1 MILDLCASTRDWITR
16 SPSRLEIED
25 FAGWL
30 KGERYTDFVCDRHLR
45 RLLLLLP
52 RLSRDGGC
60 RAYSDAQLD
69 LVFGAERFPQSRL
82 ERFAASRRV
91 YRRFLIARDRFRQDQ
106 GSDRFAPLRS
116 DYARYLVEL
125 RGLSR
130 SSRGHHAQEVADFL
144 VRGMRPRQ
152 QLRTLCHA
160 DVERFIQIR
169 SQETSRHSMQH
180 TVGILRSFLRY
191 IYHAGLIPAPLDS
204 LDTPR
209 VHRGE
214 LPPRALPWR
223 SVRTLLGSIDRRSK
237 SGWRDLC
244 ILHLIA
250 YYGLRPSE
258 VVALRLDSIDWD
270 TGVLNV
276 CQLKTR
282 SDLLLPLAPPT
293 LRLLSK
299 YLIHCRKGHGT
310 THNELFL
317 RARCPSGRLEHFA
330 VGDIFRK
337 RAREAGLQ
345 ITNKHVYRLRHT
357 FAMRL
362 LTRGVGIKAI
372 GDVLG
377 HRSLEGTCAYL
388 RLDVGMLRDVA
399 LPVPRVGT
407 LAHRGASHA

>member
-1 MILDLCASTRDWITR
+1 MTLDLCASTRDWIVR
-16 SPSRLEIED
+16 SPSRQEIQD
-25 FAGWL
+25 FANWL
-30 KGERYTDFVCDRHLR
+30 KAELYTDYVCDRHLR

-52 RLSRDGGC
+52 RLSPDG
-60 RAYSDAQLD
+60 RLRSYSNAQLD
-69 LVFGAERFPQSRL
+69 RVFDAERHPQSRL
-82 ERFAASRRV
+82 YCFAASRRV
-91 YRRFLIARDRFRQDQ
+91 YRRFLVARGRFRENQARDRFA
-106 GSDRFAPLRS
+106 GLRR

-130 SSRGHHAQEVADFL
+130 SSRGHHAQEVSDFL
-144 VRGMRPRQ
+144 IRGLRRRQ
-152 QLRTLCHA
+152 QLRSLCRA
-160 DVERFIQIR
+160 DIERFIQVR

-191 IYHAGLIPAPLDS
+191 IHHAGLIPAPLDS

-223 SVRTLLGSIDRRSK
+223 SVRTLLASIDRRSK

-250 YYGLRPSE
+250 CYGLRPSE
-258 VVALRLDSIDWD
+258 VVALGLDSIDWD
-270 TGVLNV
+270 AGLLHVR
-276 CQLKTR
+276 QLKTR
-282 SDLLLPLAPPT
+282 SDLVLPLAPPT
-293 LRLLSK
+293 LRLLRN
-299 YLIHCRKGHGT
+299 YLTGCRNGQGT
-310 THNELFL
+310 THSELFL
-317 RARCPSGRLEHFA
+317 RARCPSGRLEHYA
-330 VGDIFRK
+330 VGDIFQK
-337 RAREAGLQ
+337 RAGEAGLQ

-362 LTRGVGIKAI
+362 LTRGVGVKAI

-388 RLDVGMLRDVA
+388 RLDVDMLRDVA
-399 LPVPRVGT
+399 LPVPRARAV
-407 LAHRGASHA
+407 ANQGARHA

>member
-1 MILDLCASTRDWITR
+1 MTLDLCASTRDWIAR
-16 SPSRLEIED
+16 SPSRPEIED

-30 KGERYTDFVCDRHLR
+30 KAERYTDFVCDRHLR

-60 RAYSDAQLD
+60 RTYSDAQLD
-69 LVFGAERFPQSRL
+69 RVFGAEHFPQSRL
-82 ERFAASRRV
+82 DRFAASRRV
-91 YRRFLIARDRFRQDQ
+91 YRRFLIATDRFREDQ
-106 GSDRFAPLRS
+106 ACGRFAALRR
-116 DYARYLVEL
+116 DYAGYLVAV
-125 RGLSR
+125 RGLSL

-144 VRGMRPRQ
+144 NRGLRPRQ
-152 QLRTLCHA
+152 QLRSLRRT
-160 DVERFIQIR
+160 DIERFIQIR
-169 SQETSRHSMQH
+169 SRETSRHSMQH

-191 IYHAGLIPAPLDS
+191 IHHAGLIPAPLDS

-223 SVRTLLGSIDRRSK
+223 SVRTLLRSIDRRSK

-250 YYGLRPSE
+250 CYGLRPSE

-270 TGVLNV
+270 VGVLHV
-276 CQLKTR
+276 RQLKTR

-299 YLIHCRKGHGT
+299 YLVHCRNGQGT

-399 LPVPRVGT
+399 LPVPGAGT
-407 LAHRGASHA
+407 AADRGASHA